1 MSLNCLFKSD
11 PVSEISSLLPDS
23 YWLSRFNSY
32 QQYWKMNT
40 WLSKQW
46 RQRLK
51 YLPVLEMNPISG
63 GQEGISSL
71 K

>member
-1 MSLNCLFKSD
+1 MSLNCPFKSD